1 MTTEPPDPFINQV
14 EVGRIAGLHGFEG
27 RVRVLVMSDVPNRFD
42 QGQVVS
48 VQARQLT
55 IVSSQP
61 FRAGQVILS
70 FAGVNSSSEARSL
83 VGQYLTIPPS
93 ESPRLPDG
101 EYFHFQL
108 LGLRVETTEGELLG
122 KITEI
127 LETGSNDVYV
137 VKGDKGEVLVP
148 AGTGVITDV
157 RVDEGVMLV
166 SLPEGLR

>member
-1 MTTEPPDPFINQV
+1 M
-14 EVGRIAGLHGFEG
+14 
-27 RVRVLVMSDVPNRFD
+27 VMSDVPNRFD
-42 QGQVVS
+42 EGQVLF

-70 FAGVNSSSEARSL
+70 FAGVNSPGEAQGL

-93 ESPRLPDG
+93 ESPQLPDG

-137 VKGDKGEVLVP
+137 VKGETGEVLVP
-148 AGTGVITDV
+148 ALTGVITDV

>member
-1 MTTEPPDPFINQV
+1 
-14 EVGRIAGLHGFEG
+14 
-27 RVRVLVMSDVPNRFD
+27 MSDVPNRFD
-42 QGQVVS
+42 AGQVLF
-48 VQARQLT
+48 VQTGPLT

-61 FRAGQVILS
+61 FRGGQVILS
-70 FAGVNSSSEARSL
+70 FADVNSSGEAQGL
-83 VGQYLTIPPS
+83 VGQHLTIPPS
-93 ESPRLPDG
+93 ASPELPDG

-137 VKGDKGEVLVP
+137 VKGETGEVLIP
-148 AGTGVITDV
+148 ALTGVITDV

-166 SLPEGLR
+166 TLPEGLR

>member
-1 MTTEPPDPFINQV
+1 M
-14 EVGRIAGLHGFEG
+14 
-27 RVRVLVMSDVPNRFD
+27 VMSDVPNRFD
-42 QGQVVS
+42 EGQVLF

-70 FAGVNSSSEARSL
+70 FAGVNSPGETQGL

-93 ESPRLPDG
+93 ESPQLPDG

-137 VKGDKGEVLVP
+137 VKGEAGEVLVP
-148 AGTGVITDV
+148 ALTGVITDV

>member
-1 MTTEPPDPFINQV
+1 M
-14 EVGRIAGLHGFEG
+14 
-27 RVRVLVMSDVPNRFD
+27 VMSDVPNRFD
-42 QGQVVS
+42 KGQVLS

-70 FAGVNSSSEARSL
+70 FAGVNSSGEAQSL
-83 VGQYLTIPPS
+83 VGQYLTIPPG
-93 ESPRLPDG
+93 ESPQLPDG
-101 EYFHFQL
+101 EYFYFQL
-108 LGLRVETTEGELLG
+108 LGLRVETNEGELLG

-137 VKGDKGEVLVP
+137 VKGETGEVLVP
-148 AGTGVITDV
+148 AITGVITDV

-166 SLPEGLR
+166 SLPDGLR

>member
-1 MTTEPPDPFINQV
+1 M
-14 EVGRIAGLHGFEG
+14 VGR
-27 RVRVLVMSDVPNRFD
+27 
-42 QGQVVS
+42 
-48 VQARQLT
+48 
-55 IVSSQP
+55 
-61 FRAGQVILS
+61 
-70 FAGVNSSSEARSL
+70 
-83 VGQYLTIPPS
+83 YLTIPPS
-93 ESPRLPDG
+93 ESPQLPDG

-137 VKGDKGEVLVP
+137 VKGETGEVLVP
-148 AGTGVITDV
+148 ALTGVITDV

>member
-1 MTTEPPDPFINQV
+1 
-14 EVGRIAGLHGFEG
+14 
-27 RVRVLVMSDVPNRFD
+27 MSDVPNRFD
-42 QGQVVS
+42 EGQALFA
-48 VQARQLT
+48 QARQLT
-55 IVSSQP
+55 IASSQP

-70 FAGVNSSSEARSL
+70 FSGVNSPTGAQGL

-93 ESPRLPDG
+93 ESPQLPDG

-137 VKGDKGEVLVP
+137 VKGETGEVLVP
-148 AGTGVITDV
+148 ALTGVITDV

>member
-1 MTTEPPDPFINQV
+1 M
-14 EVGRIAGLHGFEG
+14 
-27 RVRVLVMSDVPNRFD
+27 VMSDVPNRFD

-48 VQARQLT
+48 VQSRPLT

-70 FAGVNSSSEARSL
+70 FAGVNSSGEAQSL

-93 ESPRLPDG
+93 ESPQLPDG
-101 EYFHFQL
+101 EYFYFQL
-108 LGLRVETTEGELLG
+108 LGLRVETNEGELLG

-137 VKGDKGEVLVP
+137 VKGETGEVLVP
-148 AGTGVITDV
+148 AITGVITDV

-166 SLPEGLR
+166 SLPDGLR